1 MQQSGVYDL
10 LKMLEI
16 SLEEGLPIIPRKF
29 TVVKTKEIETLIDRI
44 YASLPVEVQEARA
57 FLRRKDE
64 YQQEAQQKAEKIIS
78 DAQAEA
84 DRKLSEADFIKAL
97 EKEGIRI
104 RTQVQQ
110 ECEEIKRKAMEEAEN
125 IRAQATED
133 AMRTK
138 EGAELYAEQVLTNLV
153 SNAIKFTPDG
163 KSITIS
169 SRVVKADDIK
179 INENFKDII
188 KNLTGDYVEVS
199 VEDEGIGIESK
210 NLLHAFDKFAQI
222 ENSLSRKAGGTGLG
236 LPIAKQLLDAHKG
249 AIWCDSELNKG
260 SKFYFVIP
268 VNKVPSLV

>member
-1 MQQSGVYDL
+1 MQQQNGVYDL
-10 LKMLEI
+10 LRMLEI
-16 SLEEGLPIIPRKF
+16 SLEEGFPIIPRKF
-29 TVVKTKEIETLIDRI
+29 TVVRTKEIETLIDRI

-138 EGAELYAEQVLTNLV
+138 EGAELYAEQVLTNL
-153 SNAIKFTPDG
+153 
-163 KSITIS
+163 
-169 SRVVKADDIK
+169 
-179 INENFKDII
+179 E
-188 KNLTGDYVEVS
+188 KNLTQQQQIVKNGQVYMEKLRSDSFGSYDVPTSYSSERAQQFSDYRPE
-199 VEDEGIGIESK
+199 
-210 NLLHAFDKFAQI
+210 
-222 ENSLSRKAGGTGLG
+222 
-236 LPIAKQLLDAHKG
+236 
-249 AIWCDSELNKG
+249 
-260 SKFYFVIP
+260 
-268 VNKVPSLV
+268 

>member
-1 MQQSGVYDL
+1 MQQNGVYDL
-10 LKMLEI
+10 LRMLEI
-16 SLEEGLPIIPRKF
+16 SLEEGFPIVPRKF

-64 YQQEAQQKAEKIIS
+64 YQLEAQQKAEKIIN

-97 EKEGIRI
+97 EREGIRI

-138 EGAELYAEQVLTNLV
+138 EGAELYAEQVLTNL
-153 SNAIKFTPDG
+153 
-163 KSITIS
+163 
-169 SRVVKADDIK
+169 
-179 INENFKDII
+179 E
-188 KNLTGDYVEVS
+188 KNLTQQQQIVKNGQVYMEKLRSDSFGSYDVPTSYSSERAQQFSDYRM
-199 VEDEGIGIESK
+199 D
-210 NLLHAFDKFAQI
+210 
-222 ENSLSRKAGGTGLG
+222 
-236 LPIAKQLLDAHKG
+236 
-249 AIWCDSELNKG
+249 
-260 SKFYFVIP
+260 
-268 VNKVPSLV
+268 